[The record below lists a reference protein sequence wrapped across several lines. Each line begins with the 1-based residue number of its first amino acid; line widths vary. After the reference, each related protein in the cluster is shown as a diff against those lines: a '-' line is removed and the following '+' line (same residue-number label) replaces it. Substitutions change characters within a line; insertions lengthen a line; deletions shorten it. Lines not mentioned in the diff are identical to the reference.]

1 MWIGVA
7 LRERIVS
14 LKCEDW
20 ISPVKFL
27 CKGLPQRSP
36 LSSILFKM
44 YMTFLEKNIQ
54 NYKKKLI
61 HIKVF
66 M

>member
-44 YMTFLEKNIQ
+44 YMTFLEKKHTKLQ
-54 NYKKKLI
+54 KKTYP
-61 HIKVF
+61 H
-66 M
+66 